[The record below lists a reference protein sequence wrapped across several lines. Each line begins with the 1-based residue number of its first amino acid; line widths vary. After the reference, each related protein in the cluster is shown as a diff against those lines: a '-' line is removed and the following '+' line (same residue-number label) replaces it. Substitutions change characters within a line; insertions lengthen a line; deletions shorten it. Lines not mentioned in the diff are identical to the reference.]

1 MIRNNYHTHTFR
13 CGHAIGSDEEYVLE
27 AIALGLNTLGFS
39 DHVML
44 PGIRQ
49 ENVRGDYEN
58 SEGYFQSIRSLQS
71 KYKDRIN
78 ILLGYEAEAF
88 PEFFDY
94 YRKLLDEKIVD
105 YFILGNHCT
114 LDNGMI
120 RGFFSK
126 FTSKKDIIEYK
137 DSLIKGMKT
146 KIFSIVAHPD
156 YFMDTYHKWNLFTI
170 KISKEII
177 KASIEYDVPL
187 EFNFACIRRGKQK
200 KGNEF
205 RYGYPYIPFWKLVAK
220 MKAKVV
226 LGIDAHAPSDITS
239 YLNDEGYRLLKDLN
253 LNIVDKILL

>member
-94 YRKLLDEKIVD
+94 YRKLLDEKIED
-105 YFILGNHCT
+105 AKSDSNKEAKYKLMRQKNALEKERNRLRYNLRDT
-114 LDNGMI
+114 RTRN
-120 RGFFSK
+120 
-126 FTSKKDIIEYK
+126 TDI
-137 DSLIKGMKT
+137 
-146 KIFSIVAHPD
+146 V
-156 YFMDTYHKWNLFTI
+156 
-170 KISKEII
+170 
-177 KASIEYDVPL
+177 
-187 EFNFACIRRGKQK
+187 RQQQ
-200 KGNEF
+200 
-205 RYGYPYIPFWKLVAK
+205 
-220 MKAKVV
+220 
-226 LGIDAHAPSDITS
+226 
-239 YLNDEGYRLLKDLN
+239 
-253 LNIVDKILL
+253 